1 VRRLVKI
8 SELRT
13 REVINVLDGKKLG
26 CIIDIDLDIEKGRV
40 TAIVLPGPS
49 RWLGFFSRRENV
61 VVPWEKISKIGRD
74 VILVELGD
82 HLLS

>member
-1 VRRLVKI
+1 MVKI

-40 TAIVLPGPS
+40 TAIILPGPR
-49 RWLGFFSRRENV
+49 RWLALFSRKESL
-61 VVPWEKISKIGRD
+61 VVPWDKISKIGRD

-82 HLLS
+82 NLYA

>member
-1 VRRLVKI
+1 LVKI

-26 CIIDIDLDIEKGRV
+26 CIIDIDLDVEKGRV
-40 TAIVLPGPS
+40 TAIVLPGPR
-49 RWLGFFSRRENV
+49 RWLSLFSRKENL

-82 HLLS
+82 MLLLP